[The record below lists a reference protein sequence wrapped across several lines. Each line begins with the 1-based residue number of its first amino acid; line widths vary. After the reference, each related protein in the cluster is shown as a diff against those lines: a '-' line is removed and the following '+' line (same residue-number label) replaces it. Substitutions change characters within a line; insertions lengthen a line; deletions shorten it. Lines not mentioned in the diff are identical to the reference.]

1 MRFAPFKLERFFAAY
16 EFQVRHLLCASDCE
30 SLSIRELLDQAPG
43 SAEGLLNLHL
53 GYTEAPGH
61 PELRAAVAATYQGI
75 EPAEILVHTG
85 AEEAILGFGLAVL
98 RPGDQV
104 LVHAPCYQSLASI
117 ALGNGCE
124 VVPWRA
130 DPEQGWALDPD
141 DLPRLA
147 TPKTRAIVLNTPH
160 NPTGHHLDRAR
171 FDAVVR
177 FAAQRGL
184 LLFCDEVYRGLEQ
197 APADRLPAAC
207 EVYENAVSLGVMSKA
222 YGLAGLRIGW
232 VATRNREV
240 RERMAGFKDYASICA
255 SGPSEYLATVALRQ
269 GEALIAR
276 NRAIIAENLVLLDA
290 FFARQADT
298 LRWTR
303 PKAGP
308 IAFPRLLG
316 HKGERGATAFCQTLL
331 DASGVLLAPAPLFD
345 AGDAHFRLG
354 FGRRRL
360 PEALAAFETFL
371 QQG

>member
-1 MRFAPFKLERFFAAY
+1 MRFPPFKLERFFAAY
-16 EFQVRHLLCASDCE
+16 EFAVRHLLCASDCE
-30 SLSIRELLDQAPG
+30 SLLVQELLDQAPG
-43 SAEGLLNLHL
+43 AAEGLLRLNL
-53 GYTEAPGH
+53 GYTESAGH
-61 PELRAAVAATYQGI
+61 PELRAAIAGTYAGLNP
-75 EPAEILVHTG
+75 EEILVHTG

-98 RPGDQV
+98 QPGDQAI
-104 LVHAPCYQSLASI
+104 VHTPCYQSLAGAAAS
-117 ALGNGCE
+117 NGCE

-160 NPTGHHLDRAR
+160 NPTGYHLDRAR
-171 FDAVVR
+171 FDAVLR

-184 LLFCDEVYRGLEQ
+184 LVFCDEVYRGLEQ
-197 APADRLPAAC
+197 APEDRLPAAC

-232 VATRNREV
+232 IATRNAEV
-240 RERMAGFKDYASICA
+240 RERMASFKDYASICA

-276 NRAIIAENLVLLDA
+276 NRGIIAENLVLLDA
-290 FFARQADT
+290 FFARQASR
-298 LRWTR
+298 LSWTK

-308 IAFPRLLG
+308 IAFPRVADG
-316 HKGERGATAFCQTLL
+316 QSATSFCQTLL
-331 DASGVLLAPAPLFD
+331 DASGVLLAPSPLFD
-345 AGDAHFRLG
+345 AGDEHFRLG

-360 PEALAAFETFL
+360 PEGLAAFEAWL
-371 QQG
+371 EQR